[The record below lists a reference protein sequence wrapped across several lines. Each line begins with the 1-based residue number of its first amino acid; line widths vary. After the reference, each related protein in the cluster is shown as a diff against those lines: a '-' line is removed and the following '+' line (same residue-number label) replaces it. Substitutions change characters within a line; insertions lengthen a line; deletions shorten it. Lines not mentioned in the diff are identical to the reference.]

1 MHEEII
7 SFIRELVRI
16 CVKNF
21 KRLEVQIGIVA
32 VIFIANVREIEG
44 SRNGRV
50 RRFKVSMKL
59 VTV

>member
-1 MHEEII
+1 MYEII
-7 SFIRELVRI
+7 SFIRELVSI
-16 CVKNF
+16 YIKNF

-50 RRFKVSMKL
+50 RRFEVSMKL
-59 VTV
+59 ATA

>member
-7 SFIRELVRI
+7 SFIKELVSI
-16 CVKNF
+16 CIKNF
-21 KRLEVQIGIVA
+21 KRLEVKIGILA
-32 VIFIANVREIEG
+32 VIFITNVRGIKG

-50 RRFKVSMKL
+50 RRFEVSMKL